1 MSRRQSAWTEN
12 IFGRRSTMT
21 VDEKLSVNL
30 HGALDAAI
38 RELTPSDHPLDRDT
52 DFDVV
57 AFINSKFPGAD
68 SLDDIQQY
76 SRILREELS
85 ALDEEIHD
93 LVHEHASNARKGR
106 EDLLLARDAINEL
119 QERAV
124 AIRDR
129 AEESEKT
136 VKTVSRDIMLLDTA
150 KKNVELTVTT
160 LKRLVMMV
168 NACEQLVE
176 LAGSREYGQ
185 TPALVSSI
193 KDLEGAFD
201 DIKHIPRVDEL
212 LKHKAR
218 IFNDLKLQ
226 IMEDFDLR
234 ILVSTPDLQ
243 PDATAGPRIMS
254 SKEDVVK
261 IDIAGAAQAADALG
275 DEVRGEIIS
284 KYCLLILEEY
294 KKQFSPPSGV
304 HASME
309 HYEKR
314 LQWLTRA
321 LKDFTDR
328 HGNIFPV
335 EWIVNGELCM
345 HYCHETRQH
354 FIDILS
360 SPAFG
365 KPAAAVPPGQ
375 PVEPVL
381 HPAELMVAVLIKFIE
396 LENDMQRRFDKLRK
410 KLGLPER
417 DHLHFQGVITSCFEP
432 YLSTWVSHE
441 DKQLGEL
448 VAGYK
453 AAGAQGDALMG
464 VSVQPEG
471 EGAGG
476 NRGLNSG
483 ESVDTDP
490 PLVYTSAVSLFA
502 RMRTS
507 LQKCRQINTGAVMA
521 SLFSVFKKNVMMYI
535 DTVLAARLP
544 TGKQIAAAYED
555 SISIACAVVGSLDY
569 CLKMTPHLHKNCAAL
584 LAAGMDVSVSGEI
597 HKLADTRELAQES
610 LVLCVLGGEIRAAL
624 QVVGHL
630 DWWNCES
637 ASGVSAHIVR
647 LRPALEKA
655 VRIIGK
661 ALAETHYRSAIEQ
674 VAAKLISQV
683 GDFIASAKPISETG
697 AQQLLVDI
705 GEIKAQLLDV
715 PVTACPARRL
725 TQSYSDLV
733 NRSFHRLETTL
744 KALSSPA
751 SSDRDALRAMLDAL
765 DPELAQTNPTAL
777 DKEVDRILALR
788 KGPTSSATLH
798 AVSPMSSLFSSSLSH
813 HDLGAIE
820 AASSSQRTATETA
833 ASSATTKSGTRIG
846 KPDLKAEMNRLGA
859 SIMKSKIFGAGSSH
873 K

>member
-1 MSRRQSAWTEN
+1 MTAESLLNVN
-12 IFGRRSTMT
+12 IP
-21 VDEKLSVNL
+21 E
-30 HGALDAAI
+30 ALDAAI
-38 RELTPSDHPLDRDT
+38 RELIPSDHPLDMDFE
-52 DFDVV
+52 FDVV
-57 AFINSKFPGAD
+57 AFINNKFPGVE
-68 SLDDIQQY
+68 SLEDAQDY
-76 SRILREELS
+76 TRALREESLK
-85 ALDEEIHD
+85 LDDEIHT
-93 LVHEHASNARKGR
+93 LVYEHASSARKGR
-106 EDLLLARDAINEL
+106 DDLVMAREAIVEL
-119 QERAV
+119 QDRAV

-193 KDLEGAFD
+193 KDLEGAFT

-234 ILVSTPDLQ
+234 ILVSTPDLR
-243 PDATAGPRIMS
+243 PDVTAGPRIMS
-254 SKEDVVK
+254 SKEDVSK
-261 IDIAGAAQAADALG
+261 IDIAGAAQAADALEH
-275 DEVRGEIIS
+275 EVRNEIVN
-284 KYCLLILEEY
+284 KYCLLILDEY
-294 KKQFSPPSGV
+294 KKQFAPPSGV
-304 HASME
+304 YAGLE

-314 LQWLTRA
+314 LQWLTKA

-354 FIDILS
+354 LIDVLS
-360 SPAFG
+360 SKTPLAD
-365 KPAAAVPPGQ
+365 PSQ
-375 PVEPVL
+375 D
-381 HPAELMVAVLIKFIE
+381 PAELMVAVLIKFIE

-410 KLGLPER
+410 KLGLPEK

-432 YLSTWVSHE
+432 YLAAWVAHE
-441 DKQLGEL
+441 DKQIADL
-448 VAGYK
+448 VAGFR

-464 VSVQPEG
+464 VSVQDSE
-471 EGAGG
+471 ASA
-476 NRGLNSG
+476 NQSM
-483 ESVDTDP
+483 DTDP
-490 PLVYTSAVSLFA
+490 PTVYTSAVDVFA
-502 RMRTS
+502 RMRTA
-507 LQKCRQINTGAVMA
+507 LQKCRQFNTGAVMA
-521 SLFSVFKKNVMMYI
+521 SLFAMFKKNVIVYI

-544 TGKQIAAAYED
+544 TGKQISTAYEE
-555 SISIACAVVGSLDY
+555 SISTACAVVGSLDY
-569 CLKMTPHLHKNCAAL
+569 CLKMTPHLHKNCQGL
-584 LAAGMDVSVSGEI
+584 LAKGIEVSVYAEI

-610 LVLCVLGGEIRAAL
+610 LVLCVVGGEMRNAI
-624 QVVGHL
+624 QVIGHL
-630 DWWNCES
+630 DWWNCEM
-637 ASGVSAHIVR
+637 ASGVSPHILK

-661 ALAETHYRSAIEQ
+661 ALAESHYRSAIEQ
-674 VAAKLISQV
+674 VAFKLIAQV
-683 GDFIASAKPISETG
+683 NEYVASAKPISETG

-705 GEIKAQLLDV
+705 GEVKAQLIDV
-715 PVTACPARRL
+715 PASACPARKVP
-725 TQSYSDLV
+725 QSYHELV
-733 NRSFHRLETTL
+733 NRTFHRLECTL

-751 SSDRDALRAMLDAL
+751 ASDRDSLRAMLDAL
-765 DPELAQTNPTAL
+765 DPALAQAGPVAL
-777 DKEVDRILALR
+777 DKEVDRIIGLR
-788 KGPTSSATLH
+788 KGPTSSSTMH
-798 AVSPMSSLFSSSLSH
+798 AVSPMNSMFSNSH
-813 HDLGAIE
+813 HDLGAVDGTP
-820 AASSSQRTATETA
+820 SQRTAVDT
-833 ASSATTKSGTRIG
+833 ASSSTVTKSGTRSG

-859 SIMKSKIFGAGSSH
+859 SIMKSKIFGTGNSN